1 MVSGITGESG
11 RIVEHV
17 FIYVGAISV
26 ALLAL
31 ITFLMVFFVIRY
43 RRSRHPEPEDIRGST
58 WLEIAWTLVP
68 TVLVLTMFYYGLTG
82 FTTLK
87 KAPEGAMKV
96 KVTARMWSWT
106 FEYENGIKAEVL
118 RVPVGKPVLLLL
130 TSQDVIH
137 SFYLPAF
144 KIKQDAVPG
153 MENHL
158 WLQPTEVGTY
168 EALCA
173 EYCGLRHSYM
183 LAKME
188 VLLEEEYKKWYEAK
202 GEEVK
207 VTKGTPDGPQL
218 FVERGCKACHSID
231 GSPLV
236 GPSMK
241 GLFEKNVVVME
252 DGKERTVVA
261 NEAYLRKSILQPS
274 VEIVKGY
281 PPVMPPQQFS
291 EEEVNALVSYIEGLK

>member
-1 MVSGITGESG
+1 MVTGITGESG

-31 ITFLMVFFVIRY
+31 ITFLMVYFVIRY
-43 RRSRHPEPEDIRGST
+43 RRSRHPHPQDIRGST
-58 WLEIAWTLVP
+58 WLEIVWTLVP
-68 TVLVLTMFYYGLTG
+68 TAIVLTMFYYGLTG

-96 KVTARMWSWT
+96 RVISRMWSWT
-106 FEYENGIKAEVL
+106 FEYENGVNSEVL

-137 SFYLPAF
+137 SFYVPAF
-144 KIKQDAVPG
+144 KVKQDAVPG

-173 EYCGLRHSYM
+173 EYCGLRHAYM
-183 LAKME
+183 LAKVE
-188 VLLEEEYKKWYEAK
+188 VLSEEEFKKWYETK
-202 GEEVK
+202 GQEVK
-207 VTKGTPDGPQL
+207 GAKAAPRGPQL
-218 FVERGCKACHSID
+218 FVERGCNACHSID

-236 GPSMK
+236 GPTLK
-241 GLFEKNVVVME
+241 GLFGKNVVVIE
-252 DGKERTVVA
+252 GGKERTVVA
-261 NEAYLRKSILQPS
+261 DEAYLQRSIVDPNTD
-274 VEIVKGY
+274 IVKGY
-281 PPVMPPQQFS
+281 PPVMPKQQFS
-291 EEEVNALVSYIEGLK
+291 DEEVKALTSYIRDLK

>member
-1 MVSGITGESG
+1 
-11 RIVEHV
+11 V
-17 FIYVGAISV
+17 FIYVGVISV

-31 ITFLMVFFVIRY
+31 ITFLMIYFVIRY
-43 RRSRHPEPEDIRGST
+43 RRSRHPTPEDIRGST
-58 WLEIAWTLVP
+58 WLEIIWTLVP
-68 TVLVLTMFYYGLTG
+68 TVIVLTMFYYGLTG

-87 KAPEGAMKV
+87 KTPEGAMKV
-96 KVTARMWSWT
+96 KVFARMWSWT
-106 FEYENGIKAEVL
+106 FEYENGIKAEAL
-118 RVPVGKPVLLLL
+118 RAPAGKPVLLLL
-130 TSQDVIH
+130 TSQDIIH
-137 SFYLPAF
+137 SFYIPAF

-158 WLQPTEVGTY
+158 WFKATEVGTY

-183 LAKME
+183 MAKVE
-188 VLLEEEYKKWYEAK
+188 VLSEEEYKKWYETK

-207 VTKGTPDGPQL
+207 ATKGAPDGLQL

-236 GPSMK
+236 GPTMK
-241 GLFEKNVVVME
+241 GLFGKNIIVIE

-261 NEAYLRKSILQPS
+261 DEAYLQRSILDPNAD
-274 VEIVKGY
+274 IVKGY
-281 PPVMPPQQFS
+281 PPVMPKQQYS
-291 EEEVNALVSYIEGLK
+291 DEEVKALTDYIRDLK